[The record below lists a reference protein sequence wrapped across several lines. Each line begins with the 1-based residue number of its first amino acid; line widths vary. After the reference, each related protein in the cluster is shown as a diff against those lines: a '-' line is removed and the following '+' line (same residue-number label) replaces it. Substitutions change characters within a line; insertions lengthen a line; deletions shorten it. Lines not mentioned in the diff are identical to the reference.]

1 MISTRDTLQYQI
13 ATGRLTLP
21 VAILLSLLTGGILCQ
36 NWSHVLSLGIGM
48 LITGLM
54 IEMNTTFALIRTRS
68 TLPPA
73 LFLITFFL
81 CPFLYSYS
89 AESWF
94 PLLFAGMLS
103 SLFRSYES
111 RYNSSSIFHAF
122 LLIGIGSWVLPSCLF
137 FIPFLY
143 LHMIGLRSLSPRTFF
158 AGIVGLSLPYWFML
172 CYGTY
177 NGEPDF
183 ILTPFR
189 QLGQDWI
196 PDYSTLTL
204 SQCISWG
211 VFFLLAVISST
222 QNFQVSRQDKV
233 QTRIMIQSLRFTGI
247 EVMLLMLWQP
257 QHFNAL
263 FPILIMIGAIMHGHL
278 FALLF
283 NRFTRYYFLCMLLL
297 TLFAG
302 IFNIWMHF
310 FNS

>member
-13 ATGRLTLP
+13 ATGRFTLP

-36 NWSHVLSLGIGM
+36 SWTHMLSLSICV

-73 LFLITFFL
+73 LFLVTFVL
-81 CPFLYSYS
+81 CPFLYTYS

-103 SLFRSYES
+103 ALFRSYES
-111 RYNSSSIFHAF
+111 RHASSPIFHAF
-122 LLIGIGSWVLPSCLF
+122 LFIGIGSWLFPACLF
-137 FIPFLY
+137 FVPFLY
-143 LHMIGLRSLSPRTFF
+143 LHMIGLRSFSARTFF
-158 AGIVGLSLPYWFML
+158 AGLVGLSLPYWFIL
-172 CYGTY
+172 GYSTY
-177 NGEPDF
+177 IGEPS
-183 ILTPFR
+183 LLLSPFHTLA
-189 QLGQDWI
+189 QSWK
-196 PDYSTLTL
+196 PDYTVL
-204 SQCISWG
+204 SLPQYISWG
-211 VFFLLAVISST
+211 IFFTLALVSSI
-222 QNFQVSRQDKV
+222 QNYQVSRQDKV
-233 QTRIMIQSLRFTGI
+233 QTRIMIQSLRFTGA

-263 FPILIMIGAIMHGHL
+263 FPVILLIGSIMHGHL

-283 NRFTRYYFLCMLLL
+283 NRFTRYFFLSVLFL
-297 TLFAG
+297 TFIVG
-302 IFNIWMHF
+302 IFNIWMHS

>member
-1 MISTRDTLQYQI
+1 MISARDTLQYQI

-36 NWSHVLSLGIGM
+36 SWSHVLSLGIGILM
-48 LITGLM
+48 TGLM
-54 IEMNTTFALIRTRS
+54 IEMNTTFALIRTRT

-73 LFLITFFL
+73 LFLVSFIL
-81 CPFLYSYS
+81 CPFLYPYS

-103 SLFRSYES
+103 ALFRSYES
-111 RYNSSSIFHAF
+111 RHASSPVFHAF
-122 LLIGIGSWVLPSCLF
+122 LFIGIGSWLLPACLF
-137 FIPFLY
+137 FVPFLY
-143 LHMIGLRSLSPRTFF
+143 LHMIGLRSFSARTFF
-158 AGIVGLSLPYWFML
+158 AGLVGLSLPYWFML

-177 NGEPDF
+177 SGSPDI

-189 QLGQDWI
+189 ILGQEWI
-196 PDYSTLTL
+196 PDYTTLRL
-204 SQCISWG
+204 SQYISWG
-211 VFFLLAVISST
+211 IFFALALVSSI
-222 QNFQVSRQDKV
+222 QNYQVSRQDKV

-247 EVMLLMLWQP
+247 EVMLLMFWQP

-263 FPILIMIGAIMHGHL
+263 FPIIVMIGAIMHGHL

-283 NRFTRYYFLCMLLL
+283 NRLTRYYFLCILLL
-297 TLFAG
+297 TLFTG
-302 IFNIWMHF
+302 IFNIWMHS